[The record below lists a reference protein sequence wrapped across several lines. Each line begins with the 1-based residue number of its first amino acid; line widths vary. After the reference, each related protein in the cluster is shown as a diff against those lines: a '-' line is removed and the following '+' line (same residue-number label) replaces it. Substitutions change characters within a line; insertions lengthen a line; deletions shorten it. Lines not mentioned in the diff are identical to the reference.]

1 MDSLEKVLS
10 DIRNNYEELEGFTYL
25 TINSRGEIKLHECK
39 PSMTFG
45 GWYSVFV
52 FDFMDFETTKRLM
65 SVCHDD
71 WTKCCYKLPKSK
83 PKYESDVRWVR
94 DDVAWKD
101 CDARSIVVTQCK
113 DDNTAQKIQRQL
125 EAQYKIIDIIQRT
138 QNEIDPDW
146 VADWDDDEQYKHF
159 LCVDFLGRSEIH
171 SYASIGSH
179 GNKCR
184 ILPAEMYSSRKVIE
198 YVFYNVPNITELL
211 IKWQTGEKI

>member
-146 VADWDDDEQYKHF
+146 VFDRDDWEDGQLKAILCLSPYEYSGSVVVDWVHTTYRRFTCEQLCSSPKVMKHICENK
-159 LCVDFLGRSEIH
+159 LVTVD
-171 SYASIGSH
+171 
-179 GNKCR
+179 
-184 ILPAEMYSSRKVIE
+184 
-198 YVFYNVPNITELL
+198 LL
-211 IKWQTGEKI
+211 KQWQTGG

>member
-138 QNEIDPDW
+138 QKEIDPHL
-146 VADWDDDEQYKHF
+146 VLDWDDYEQDKCF
-159 LCVDFLGRSEIH
+159 LCLDFDEFYTPKEEIL
-171 SYASIGSH
+171 SYSSANYYG
-179 GNKCR
+179 KF
-184 ILPAEMYSSRKVIE
+184 LPEKMYSSGKVMDHILTK
-198 YVFYNVPNITELL
+198 NL
-211 IKWQTGEKI
+211 ISYDLYHQWQTGG